1 MRLIT
6 KDSEAL
12 LGRASENGRPQ
23 AVYSG
28 CGSAIDDP
36 KDVVDHLAILK
47 NMGRDQKAKID
58 LLFSPLGA
66 CAYTTVRGE
75 GPSMPAWDESAKRNF

>member
-1 MRLIT
+1 MCDPGHWDLNGAALHLEFDRQLTLLVGGPDPDDLT

-28 CGSAIDDP
+28 
-36 KDVVDHLAILK
+36 
-47 NMGRDQKAKID
+47 RTR
-58 LLFSPLGA
+58 
-66 CAYTTVRGE
+66 Y
-75 GPSMPAWDESAKRNF
+75 

>member
-1 MRLIT
+1 MRVIT

-23 AVYSG
+23 TVYSG
-28 CGSAIDDP
+28 CGPAIDGP

-47 NMGRDQKAKID
+47 TLDKTKSAPPLVPLVHVCRRRLGRAQISQQHGMKTAGKTLI
-58 LLFSPLGA
+58 
-66 CAYTTVRGE
+66 R
-75 GPSMPAWDESAKRNF
+75 R